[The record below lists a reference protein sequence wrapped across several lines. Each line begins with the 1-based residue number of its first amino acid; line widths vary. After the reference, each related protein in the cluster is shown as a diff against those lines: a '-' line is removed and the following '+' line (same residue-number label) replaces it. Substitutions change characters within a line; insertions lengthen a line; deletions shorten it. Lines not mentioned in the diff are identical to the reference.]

1 MQNLSTQLSRSS
13 ENDHFETGNNF
24 RIFAES
30 GSSSAFGCF
39 ITSFVQL
46 VRKADGFRND
56 FFAFDQRFL
65 EAQTIFLQ
73 AVFFVVIVLVQMFHF
88 WCFCAHRPPH
98 GPCRYHYPSE
108 VKNGRSI
115 EILYHSIIMFSF
127 SPQDFS
133 NKRKYFYFWLK
144 IKNVD
149 PLLSGRFQGTC
160 IALSEL

>member
-1 MQNLSTQLSRSS
+1 MLKA
-13 ENDHFETGNNF
+13 FEVYFLFWSFPYTTNNF

-88 WCFCAHRPPH
+88 WCFLCAQTPARPLPIPLSVRGQKRSLNRDFVPFNYHVFIFSLRFLEH
-98 GPCRYHYPSE
+98 GE
-108 VKNGRSI
+108 IFLFLVKNKKCGSASLWEVSRD
-115 EILYHSIIMFSF
+115 LYNSF
-127 SPQDFS
+127 
-133 NKRKYFYFWLK
+133 
-144 IKNVD
+144 
-149 PLLSGRFQGTC
+149 
-160 IALSEL
+160 